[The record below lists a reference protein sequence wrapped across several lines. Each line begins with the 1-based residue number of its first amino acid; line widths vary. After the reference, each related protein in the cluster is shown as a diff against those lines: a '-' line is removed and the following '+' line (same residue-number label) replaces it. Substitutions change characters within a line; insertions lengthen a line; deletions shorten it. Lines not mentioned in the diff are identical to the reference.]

1 MPPKFDSHLFYAVH
15 LCNVQTFVRFLHS
28 VLRHQAIFLG
38 CCRGGCQPSFSLPL
52 QRRAASAT
60 APFNRCCGDVC
71 ISLCSEANVSFNRL
85 IHTNTC
91 WSSKVFCEGSVGN
104 PCARSVAAVYT
115 DSLLSLAL
123 RILCSRSQRLPS
135 SYSNPYPNALCA
147 CLFSESCTD
156 SEGTS
161 ASLAAKGPSSQCLL
175 QSHSHHSVSTSES
188 DTLVT
193 LMEGRAFCW
202 DENDPPAKAFDV
214 QAFSDLLAHR
224 TLRSIL

>member
-1 MPPKFDSHLFYAVH
+1 MAHF
-15 LCNVQTFVRFLHS
+15 
-28 VLRHQAIFLG
+28 
-38 CCRGGCQPSFSLPL
+38 PL

-60 APFNRCCGDVC
+60 APFNRCRHVC

-91 WSSKVFCEGSVGN
+91 WSSKVFCEGSAGN
-104 PCARSVAAVYT
+104 PCARSVSAVYT
-115 DSLLSLAL
+115 VSLLSLAL
-123 RILCSRSQRLPS
+123 RILCSRSQRLPN

-175 QSHSHHSVSTSES
+175 QYHSHHSVSTSES

-193 LMEGRAFCW
+193 LMEGVLSAGTRTMLPRRHLMCR
-202 DENDPPAKAFDV
+202 
-214 QAFSDLLAHR
+214 LLAICWR
-224 TLRSIL
+224 TALFARS